1 MDDSLLEPDFQE
13 PYTAWQGDQTPKG
26 NAAILKRLDPVI
38 DKAVKTFAG
47 RTDPLLK
54 SKARRIT
61 LSSLKT
67 YNPSR
72 GRLQTHI
79 YNQLRTMQRV
89 AGQQTHIIKV
99 PERVM
104 LDRRTITRSQQE
116 LEDELGREP
125 TDQELT
131 QRTGFSL
138 KRLSKIRRYNP
149 AMSEGFF
156 SGLGEGGFA
165 PGVNR
170 QDSSAWVQFVYDDLS
185 PTDQKIME
193 WTLGLHGQSVLSNQD
208 IARKLKRTPG
218 AVSQRKKI
226 IQDLLDQEQAL
237 SPFQ

>member
-1 MDDSLLEPDFQE
+1 MTDSLIEPDFQD
-13 PYTAWQGDQTPKG
+13 PYEAWQADQTPQG
-26 NAAILKRLDPVI
+26 NAAMLKTLDPMI

-54 SKARRIT
+54 SRARRIT
-61 LSSLKT
+61 LNSLKT
-67 YNPSR
+67 YDPQR

-99 PERVM
+99 PERLM
-104 LDRRTITRSQQE
+104 LDRRTIASAEQA

-125 TDQELT
+125 TDDELA
-131 QRTGFSL
+131 QRTGYSL
-138 KRLSKIRRYNP
+138 KRLRKIRSYNP

-156 SGLGEGGFA
+156 AGMGEGGFA
-165 PGVNR
+165 PGV
-170 QDSSAWVQFVYDDLS
+170 QQPESEAWVQFVYDDLA

-193 WTLGLHGQSVLSNQD
+193 WTLGLHGRPTLSNQQ
-208 IARKLKRTPG
+208 IAQKLKRTPG
-218 AVSQRKKI
+218 AISQRKKI
-226 IQDLLDQEQAL
+226 IQDLLDQEQDL